1 MKSDM
6 KYALFTDESRATL
19 DCPDGWEKGWVI
31 NGDEAPV
38 RRRQQEEGGDIIWA
52 GVIGNE
58 LIGPVRIPQGVKI

>member
-6 KYALFTDESRATL
+6 KHALFTNESRATL
-19 DCPDGWEKGWVI
+19 DGPDGWEKGWVI

-38 RRRQQEEGGDIIWA
+38 RRRHEQEEGGDIIWA

-58 LIGPVRIPQGVKI
+58 LIGPARHSTRS